1 MLQTLVCRDTVQLL
15 PSGLPHPLYFT
26 SASVLSFFF
35 ELFFFLTKLP
45 LPVQVGLTSFP
56 LLLVL
61 PSSNFNWF
69 ELTRPIL
76 EQSI

>member
-1 MLQTLVCRDTVQLL
+1 MQLL

-35 ELFFFLTKLP
+35 LEPFFFFLTKLP